1 MSIIDRSQPP
11 ERESEQSEDPEPS
24 SPRNSKPGGKP
35 AESSAGKQFSQH
47 AVKPD
52 VRSDKSGQKQL
63 NGSSR
68 SGWLAKLFAPRKPVA
83 GSLRDDLADALA
95 EGSLHSHVF
104 SDEEKAMLNS
114 ILRLQDIR
122 VEDLMVP
129 RADIEAVEINTT
141 LGELLK
147 QFESSGHSRM
157 PVYQDTLDDPRGMVH
172 IRDIVAFIT
181 KTSALSKS
189 EVASR
194 KRPLASDLDLR
205 KVKLDKPL
213 GALKL
218 IRTVLF
224 VPPSM
229 LAADLMTRMQATRI
243 QMALVI
249 DEYGGTDGIVSL
261 EDIVEVIVGDIEDE
275 HDDDEQPLIE
285 EIAESVFIIDAKAE
299 LDNVA
304 EIVGSDFQVGEHSE
318 DVDTIGGLI
327 FALIG
332 RIPIRGEVIEALGFE
347 FSVVDADPRRIK
359 RVQIAPS
366 NRKRP
371 RRPNEPQ
378 SG

>member
-1 MSIIDRSQPP
+1 MSIIDRSQSP
-11 ERESEQSEDPEPS
+11 ERESVQSEEPEPS
-24 SPRNSKPGGKP
+24 SPRSFKTGAKP
-35 AESSAGKQFSQH
+35 ADVAAGKQINQH

-52 VRSDKSGQKQL
+52 GLSYNSGRERVNGASKSG
-63 NGSSR
+63 
-68 SGWLAKLFAPRKPVA
+68 WFAKLFAPRKSVA

-95 EGSLHSHVF
+95 EGGLHSHVF

-172 IRDIVAFIT
+172 IRDIVAFVT
-181 KTSALSKS
+181 KTAALSKS
-189 EVASR
+189 EVAGR
-194 KRPLASDLDLR
+194 KRSLASNLDLR
-205 KVKLDKPL
+205 KVRLDKPL

-218 IRTVLF
+218 IRKVLF

-285 EIAESVFIIDAKAE
+285 EISEGVFVIDAKAE

-304 EIVGSDFQVGEHSE
+304 EIVGKDFQVGDHSE

-332 RIPIRGEVIEALGFE
+332 RIPIRGEVIEALDFE
-347 FSVVDADPRRIK
+347 FSVIDADPRRIK

-366 NRKRP
+366 KRKRP
-371 RRPNEPQ
+371 RQPNEPQ